1 MIDRYGRKINY
12 LRVSVTA
19 RCNLRCIYC
28 MLEEGVPKNSHEEI
42 LRNEQILK
50 IVRLF
55 AKLGIKKVRFTGG
68 EPLVR
73 KGIEDIIYQTSKI
86 EGIEDI
92 ALTTNGILLYDFAD
106 TLKKAR
112 LKRVNIS
119 LDTLKEERFRTIAR
133 YGELR
138 DVLKAIEKSLEI
150 GFNPVKINT
159 VLIKGI
165 NDDEVMDFVKLADEY
180 PIHVRFIELMPIGIA
195 EKFKDRYVS
204 TEELLKLIPDL
215 EHVKDSLDS
224 TAKVYKRPRSKG
236 TVGFITPLSR
246 KFCTCCNRIRLTTDG
261 HLKPCLHSKEEI
273 DLKPFLDDENKLE
286 EILKYAISMKPLE
299 HNLEKKLSQSAKMM
313 FQIGG

>member
-1 MIDRYGRKINY
+1 MIDRYGRDINY
-12 LRVSVTA
+12 LRVSVTD

-28 MLEEGVPKNSHEEI
+28 MPEEGIAKKEHNEI
-42 LRNEQILK
+42 LRNEHIIQI
-50 IVRLF
+50 IRLF

-92 ALTTNGILLYDFAD
+92 ALTTNGTLLYDYAD

-119 LDTLKEERFRTIAR
+119 LDTLKEEIFKTITR

-138 DVLKAIEKSLEI
+138 DVLKAIEKSLKI

-180 PIHVRFIELMPIGIA
+180 PIHVRFIELMSIGIA

-215 EHVKDSLDS
+215 EYVKNSLDS
-224 TAKVYKRPRSKG
+224 TAKVYKRPNSKG
-236 TVGFITPLSR
+236 TVGFITPLSC
-246 KFCTCCNRIRLTTDG
+246 KFCTYCNRVRLTADG
-261 HLKPCLHSKEEI
+261 HLKLCLHSKEEI

-286 EILKYAISMKPLE
+286 EILKYSISAKPFE
-299 HNLEKKLSQSAKMM
+299 HKLEKEISESAKMM